1 MVNVTVDYMLKSDE
15 NRIII
20 NDFVQGEPLSE
31 ENLDRTL
38 NIVTEFNKRYRTTQ
52 DIVSNEDNDHNILN
66 ENVNKIRLL
75 LPDKTIWL
83 YTGYKIKEIYD
94 DNFVL
99 HPSASDITKIEPDY
113 ILVEES
119 KKDKKRSDIIKL
131 CDILVD
137 GRYMDKLRDV
147 SLRWRGSLNQRVIDI
162 KQTLQK
168 GKVVLWVT

>member
-1 MVNVTVDYMLKSDE
+1 MLMQDKE
-15 NRIII
+15 KIVI
-20 NDFVQGEPLSE
+20 NDHIQGEPLSE
-31 ENLDRTL
+31 ENLDKTL
-38 NIVTEFNKRYRTTQ
+38 DFLFE
-52 DIVSNEDNDHNILN
+52 
-66 ENVNKIRLL
+66 IRLSF
-75 LPDKTIWL
+75 PEKTIWL

>member
-1 MVNVTVDYMLKSDE
+1 MQMQDKIV
-15 NRIII
+15 I
-20 NDFVQGEPLSE
+20 NDYIKNDPLSE
-31 ENLDRTL
+31 ENLDKTL
-38 NIVTEFNKRYRTTQ
+38 ETVDRF
-52 DIVSNEDNDHNILN
+52 
-66 ENVNKIRLL
+66 RLSF
-75 LPDKTIWL
+75 PEKTIWL

-147 SLRWRGSLNQRVIDI
+147 SLCWRGSLNQRVIDI